1 MKSVN
6 ERSTAVLVITFS
18 DENKALVT
26 PSSAKYQIKDEI
38 SGMILTNWTD
48 LTAISSSYT
57 LVIDQNNNRIL
68 DDSNDS
74 EVKIVTVVSVYSS
87 PAKQCTSE
95 FKYEVKNLHGVPV
108 DVVLDVT
115 GGVIIGGNVALT

>member
-6 ERSTAVLVITFS
+6 ERSTVVLVVTFS

-26 PSSAKYQIKDEI
+26 PTNAKYQIKDENT
-38 SGMILTNWTD
+38 GTILTPWTA
-48 LTAISSSYT
+48 LTVVSSSYT
-57 LVIDQNNNRIL
+57 LVIDQNNNRIF

-74 EVKIVTVVSVYSS
+74 EVKIVTVVSQYST
-87 PAKQCTSE
+87 PTKQCTSE

-108 DVVLDVT
+108 EVVLDVT
-115 GGVIIGGNVALT
+115 GGVIIGGNMLLT

>member
-26 PSSAKYQIKDEI
+26 PSSAKYQIKDENT
-38 SGMILTNWTD
+38 GTILTPWTA
-48 LTAISSSYT
+48 LTVTSSSHT

-68 DDSNDS
+68 DDGNDS
-74 EVKIVTVVSVYSS
+74 ETKIVTVVSEYSS
-87 PAKQCTSE
+87 PTKQCTSE

-108 DVVLDVT
+108 EVVLDVT
-115 GGVIIGGNVALT
+115 GGVIIGGDVSLV

>member
-26 PSSAKYQIKDEI
+26 PTSAKYQIKDDNL
-38 SGMILTNWTD
+38 GTILKPWTV
-48 LTAISSSYT
+48 LTVTSSSYT
-57 LVIDQNNNRIL
+57 LVIDQDNNRIL
-68 DDSNDS
+68 DGGNDS
-74 EVKIVTVVSVYSS
+74 EVKIVTVVSEYST
-87 PAKQCTSE
+87 PVKQCTSE

-108 DVVLDVT
+108 DVVLEVT
-115 GGVIIGGNVALT
+115 GGVVIGGSVSLI

>member
-6 ERSTAVLVITFS
+6 ERSTAVLIITFS

-26 PSSAKYQIKDEI
+26 PTSAKYQIKDEI
-38 SGMILTNWTD
+38 SGTILTNWTA
-48 LTAISSSYT
+48 LTVTSSSYT